1 MTHVPLEVGSG
12 EQEWLAKAWKVL
24 PFVLPAMVYLRYLS
38 QEVCAEHVTASRYVG
53 QIRAPI
59 HHP

>member
-1 MTHVPLEVGSG
+1 
-12 EQEWLAKAWKVL
+12 
-24 PFVLPAMVYLRYLS
+24 MVYLRYLS
-38 QEVCAEHVTASRYVG
+38 QEVCAAHVTASHYVG